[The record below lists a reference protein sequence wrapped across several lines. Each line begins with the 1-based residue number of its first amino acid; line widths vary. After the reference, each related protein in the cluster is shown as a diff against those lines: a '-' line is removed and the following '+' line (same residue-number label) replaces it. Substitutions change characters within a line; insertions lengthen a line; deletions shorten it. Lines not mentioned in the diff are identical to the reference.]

1 MTDTIRRIVK
11 PLRSSPR
18 SAIPTIVRRM
28 DDSRVC
34 EMKTELTSIEET
46 IRPHDVKARLAA
58 SGIAE
63 CEMRAAILE
72 AGRRIA
78 PS

>member
-1 MTDTIRRIVK
+1 
-11 PLRSSPR
+11 
-18 SAIPTIVRRM
+18 M

-46 IRPHDVKARLAA
+46 IRRHSGRALPFAT
-58 SGIAE
+58 GIAE